1 MNANLRKFFAF
12 EWLVFLIA
20 GLFWAAAMFL
30 PLFLSRAFDNKA
42 ALFKNLL
49 ILFGP
54 YVLYFVVRVVYLL
67 YRSIVWAYLVSN
79 FFFRSEAERR
89 LADEWIMVV
98 LLLLYWSLL
107 MVFPIHLAGLFSRMS
122 WPLACGILVGPYLLS
137 VIFRYLYK
145 SLIWSIKSQK

>member
-89 LADEWIMVV
+89 LAD
-98 LLLLYWSLL
+98 
-107 MVFPIHLAGLFSRMS
+107 
-122 WPLACGILVGPYLLS
+122 
-137 VIFRYLYK
+137 
-145 SLIWSIKSQK
+145 